1 MQGSI
6 KKNISKR
13 NSNQQNLVIGKATTK
28 TSWIEWFS
36 PLTTI
41 IGNLLQITF
50 THHQRDDKK
59 FFCRKREKRRKLL
72 SGKGELRWGSYV
84 SRFINDRLHAEMF
97 SVRWTTS
104 HGRHTGQKIQ
114 FWKSPDFNRIVFW
127 KIRWE
132 ERQNVLPHSK
142 TNWKRW
148 IDSFARIISYFI
160 SRS

>member
-6 KKNISKR
+6 KKNISKI

-28 TSWIEWFS
+28 TNWIEWFS

-84 SRFINDRLHAEMF
+84 SRFINDRLNAEMF

-104 HGRHTGQKIQ
+104 MDDTQVRKYSSGNHLIL
-114 FWKSPDFNRIVFW
+114 I
-127 KIRWE
+127 E
-132 ERQNVLPHSK
+132 
-142 TNWKRW
+142 
-148 IDSFARIISYFI
+148 SYFE
-160 SRS
+160 RSGERKGKMFYLIQNRTENAE